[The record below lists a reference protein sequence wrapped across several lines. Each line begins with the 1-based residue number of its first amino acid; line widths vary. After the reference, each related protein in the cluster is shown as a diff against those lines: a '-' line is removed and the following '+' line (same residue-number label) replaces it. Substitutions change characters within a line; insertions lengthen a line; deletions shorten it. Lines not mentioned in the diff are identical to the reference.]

1 MEDGHFHEKQ
11 RETEILEKES
21 FYAYCTGVP
30 MRDAREEGKTMN
42 TKIIKRDSL
51 SKQVSDKLES
61 MIESGTYLVGE
72 RIPTE
77 PELMEMFQV
86 SRNTV
91 REAVQSL
98 TWAGI
103 LEVKQGDG
111 TYVRSSNRF
120 QANMTQKYSQ
130 VDLEDIR
137 ETRNCLEVSI
147 AHLAAQR
154 RNQEDIAKLEAA
166 LLSRKCQKTDVKE
179 DTKADLDF
187 HMTIDQ
193 ACHNVILIDVYKSL
207 HAYLESQIAER
218 NMASQLTA
226 EQIDNLHEVLCRAI
240 VDGDPER
247 AAFAVQ
253 KILEI

>member
-1 MEDGHFHEKQ
+1 
-11 RETEILEKES
+11 
-21 FYAYCTGVP
+21 
-30 MRDAREEGKTMN
+30 MN

-61 MIESGTYLVGE
+61 MIESGTYQVGE

-111 TYVRSSNRF
+111 TYVRSNNRF
-120 QANMTQKYSQ
+120 QANMTQRYSQ

-137 ETRNCLEVSI
+137 ETRNCLEASI

-154 RNQEDIAKLEAA
+154 RNQEDIAKIQAA
-166 LLSRKCQKTDVKE
+166 LLNRRAQTDDTKE
-179 DTKADLDF
+179 NTKADVDF
-187 HMTIDQ
+187 HMVIAN
-193 ACHNVILIDVYKSL
+193 ACHNTILIDVYKSL
-207 HAYLESQIAER
+207 SAYLESQIAER
-218 NMASQLTA
+218 NLASPLSQ
-226 EQIDNLHEVLCRAI
+226 EQIDNLHEVLCSAI
-240 VDGDPER
+240 VDGDPDR

>member
-1 MEDGHFHEKQ
+1 
-11 RETEILEKES
+11 
-21 FYAYCTGVP
+21 
-30 MRDAREEGKTMN
+30 MN
-42 TKIIKRDSL
+42 TKIVKRDSL

-61 MIESGTYLVGE
+61 LIESGTYQVGE

-111 TYVRSSNRF
+111 TYVRSCNRF
-120 QANMTQKYSQ
+120 QANMTQKCAQ

-154 RNQEDIAKLEAA
+154 RNQEDIAKIEAG
-166 LLSRKCQKTDVKE
+166 LLNRRNQPTGTRE
-179 DTKADLDF
+179 NTKADLDF
-187 HMTIDQ
+187 HMAIAM
-193 ACHNVILIDVYKSL
+193 ACHNTILIDVYKSL
-207 HAYLESQIAER
+207 SAYMESQIEER
-218 NMASQLTA
+218 NLASQLTPD
-226 EQIDNLHEVLCRAI
+226 QIDNLHEVLCRAI
-240 VDGDPER
+240 IDGDPDR
-247 AAFAVQ
+247 AAFAVE

>member
-1 MEDGHFHEKQ
+1 
-11 RETEILEKES
+11 
-21 FYAYCTGVP
+21 
-30 MRDAREEGKTMN
+30 MN

-61 MIESGTYLVGE
+61 MIESGAYQVGE

-111 TYVRSSNRF
+111 TYVRSNNRF
-120 QANMTQKYSQ
+120 QANMTQRYSQ

-137 ETRNCLEVSI
+137 ETRNCLEASI

-154 RNQEDIAKLEAA
+154 RNQEDIAKIEAA
-166 LLSRKCQKTDVKE
+166 LLNRKAQTEDAKE
-179 DTKADLDF
+179 NTKADVDF
-187 HMTIDQ
+187 HMVIAN
-193 ACHNVILIDVYKSL
+193 ACHNTILIDVYKSL
-207 HAYLESQIAER
+207 SAYLESQIAER
-218 NMASQLTA
+218 NLASQLSQ
-226 EQIDNLHEVLCRAI
+226 EQIDSLHEVLCRAI
-240 VDGDPER
+240 VDGDPDR
-247 AAFAVQ
+247 AAFTVQ

>member
-1 MEDGHFHEKQ
+1 M
-11 RETEILEKES
+11 
-21 FYAYCTGVP
+21 
-30 MRDAREEGKTMN
+30 REEGTTMN

-61 MIESGTYLVGE
+61 MIESGAYQVGD

-111 TYVRSSNRF
+111 TYVRSTNRF
-120 QANMTQKYSQ
+120 QANMAQRFSQ
-130 VDLEDIR
+130 IDLEDIR

-154 RNQEDIAKLEAA
+154 RTQEDIAKMEAA
-166 LLSRKCQKTDVKE
+166 LLNRKNQATDTRE
-179 DTKADLDF
+179 NTRADLDF
-187 HMTIDQ
+187 HMVIAN
-193 ACHNVILIDVYKSL
+193 ACHNTILIDVYKSL
-207 HAYLESQIAER
+207 SAYLESQIAER
-218 NMASQLTA
+218 NLASTLSQQ
-226 EQIDNLHEVLCRAI
+226 QIDDLHEILCHAV

-247 AAFAVQ
+247 ASFAVE

>member
-1 MEDGHFHEKQ
+1 
-11 RETEILEKES
+11 
-21 FYAYCTGVP
+21 
-30 MRDAREEGKTMN
+30 MN

-61 MIESGTYLVGE
+61 MIESGAYGIGE

-86 SRNTV
+86 SRKTV

-111 TYVRSSNRF
+111 TYVRSTSRF
-120 QANMTQKYSQ
+120 QANMTQRYSQ

-154 RNQEDIAKLEAA
+154 RNQEDIAKIEAA
-166 LLSRKCQKTDVKE
+166 LLNRSEQNSGTRE
-179 DTKADLDF
+179 NTKADLDF
-187 HMTIDQ
+187 HMAIAI
-193 ACHNVILIDVYKSL
+193 ACHNAILIDVYKSL
-207 HAYLESQIAER
+207 SAYLESQIEER
-218 NMASQLTA
+218 NLASQLSP

-240 VDGDPER
+240 VDGDPDR

>member
-1 MEDGHFHEKQ
+1 
-11 RETEILEKES
+11 
-21 FYAYCTGVP
+21 
-30 MRDAREEGKTMN
+30 MN
-42 TKIIKRDSL
+42 TKIVKRDSL

-61 MIESGTYLVGE
+61 MIDSGTYKVGD

-111 TYVRSSNRF
+111 TYVRSTNRF

-154 RNQEDIAKLEAA
+154 RTLEDIAKMEAE
-166 LLSRKCQKTDVKE
+166 LLNRKNQNCDSRE
-179 DTKADLDF
+179 NSKADLDF
-187 HMTIDQ
+187 HMAIAN
-193 ACHNVILIDVYKSL
+193 ACHNTILIDVYKSL
-207 HAYLESQIAER
+207 SAYLESQIAER
-218 NMASQLTA
+218 NLASQLTP
-226 EQIDNLHEVLCRAI
+226 EQIDSLHEVLCRAI
-240 VDGDPER
+240 VDGDPDR

>member
-1 MEDGHFHEKQ
+1 
-11 RETEILEKES
+11 
-21 FYAYCTGVP
+21 
-30 MRDAREEGKTMN
+30 MN

-61 MIESGTYLVGE
+61 MIESGAYQVGE

-111 TYVRSSNRF
+111 TYVRSTNRF
-120 QANMTQKYSQ
+120 QANMTQRYSQ

-154 RNQEDIAKLEAA
+154 RNQEDIAKMEAA
-166 LLSRKCQKTDVKE
+166 LLNRKEQGGISSE
-179 DTKADLDF
+179 NTKADLDF
-187 HMTIDQ
+187 HMAIAQ
-193 ACHNVILIDVYKSL
+193 ACHNAILIDVYKSL
-207 HAYLESQIAER
+207 STYLESQIEER
-218 NMASQLTA
+218 NLASQLSQ
-226 EQIDNLHEVLCRAI
+226 EQIDNLHEILCRSI
-240 VDGDPER
+240 VDGDPDR

>member
-1 MEDGHFHEKQ
+1 
-11 RETEILEKES
+11 
-21 FYAYCTGVP
+21 
-30 MRDAREEGKTMN
+30 MN

-61 MIESGTYLVGE
+61 MIESGAYQVGD

-77 PELMEMFQV
+77 PELMDMFQV

-111 TYVRSSNRF
+111 TYVRSTNRF
-120 QANMTQKYSQ
+120 QANMNQRYSQ

-154 RNQEDIAKLEAA
+154 RNQEDIAKMEAA
-166 LLSRKCQKTDVKE
+166 LLKRREQTTDSKE
-179 DTKADLDF
+179 NTRADLDF
-187 HMTIDQ
+187 HMVIAN
-193 ACHNVILIDVYKSL
+193 ACHNTILIDVYKSL
-207 HAYLESQIAER
+207 SAYLESQIAER
-218 NMASQLTA
+218 NLASQLSQD
-226 EQIDNLHEVLCRAI
+226 QIDNLHEVLCRSI
-240 VDGDPER
+240 VDGDPDR

>member
-1 MEDGHFHEKQ
+1 
-11 RETEILEKES
+11 
-21 FYAYCTGVP
+21 
-30 MRDAREEGKTMN
+30 MN
-42 TKIIKRDSL
+42 TKIVKRDSL

-61 MIESGTYLVGE
+61 LIESGTYQVGE

-111 TYVRSSNRF
+111 TYVRSCNRF
-120 QANMTQKYSQ
+120 QANMTHKCAQ

-154 RNQEDIAKLEAA
+154 RNQEDIAKIEAG
-166 LLSRKCQKTDVKE
+166 LLNRRNQPTGTRE
-179 DTKADLDF
+179 NTKADLDF
-187 HMTIDQ
+187 HMAIAM
-193 ACHNVILIDVYKSL
+193 ACHNTILIDVYKSL
-207 HAYLESQIAER
+207 SAYMESQIEER
-218 NMASQLTA
+218 NLASQLTPD
-226 EQIDNLHEVLCRAI
+226 QIDNLHEVLCRAI
-240 VDGDPER
+240 IDGDPDR
-247 AAFAVQ
+247 AAFAVE